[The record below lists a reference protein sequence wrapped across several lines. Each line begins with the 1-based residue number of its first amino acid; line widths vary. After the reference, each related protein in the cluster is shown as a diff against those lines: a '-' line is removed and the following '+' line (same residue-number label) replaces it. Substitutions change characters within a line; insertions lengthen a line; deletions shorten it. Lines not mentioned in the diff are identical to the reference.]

1 MFNEIITLELVSQY
15 IFIFSI
21 IHGLIIAIALL
32 TKIKK
37 SLSNLFFSLWIIA
50 AIFELIFAL
59 LLVLNKVTSIEY
71 FKYIN
76 FSLIIRSVLF
86 FHYARFLTTPS
97 YRLSGKDSIEYI
109 PGIIDLCML
118 IFFLFH
124 HSAFEEIY
132 YLYIGGIGSL
142 TISFYY
148 MIKTGILII
157 KNSGNFYNWM
167 IVS

>member
-76 FSLIIRSVLF
+76 FSLII
-86 FHYARFLTTPS
+86 
-97 YRLSGKDSIEYI
+97 
-109 PGIIDLCML
+109 
-118 IFFLFH
+118 
-124 HSAFEEIY
+124 
-132 YLYIGGIGSL
+132 
-142 TISFYY
+142 
-148 MIKTGILII
+148 
-157 KNSGNFYNWM
+157 
-167 IVS
+167 